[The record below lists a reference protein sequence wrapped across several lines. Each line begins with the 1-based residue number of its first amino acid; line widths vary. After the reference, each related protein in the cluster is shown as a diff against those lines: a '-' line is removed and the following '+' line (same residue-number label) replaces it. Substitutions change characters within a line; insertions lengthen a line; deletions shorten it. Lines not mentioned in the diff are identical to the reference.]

1 MCITSMSGDVCWFPR
16 HINLSRI
23 GFGKTIF
30 QEHSTNFS
38 LSITLLYGPV
48 IGIALLMIFANEPLQ
63 IISFDWFS
71 SCFIYAWF
79 LTHHILYVIG
89 FSWPWKLYVAQHWRH
104 SFWYVVYHMS
114 PMHLIL
120 SASTECAVCRRW
132 TGVMFCWFISFSPK
146 QLS

>member
-1 MCITSMSGDVCWFPR
+1 MSDGDVCWIPR
-16 HINLSRI
+16 HINLSHI

-48 IGIALLMIFANEPLQ
+48 VGIALLMIFANEPLQ

-79 LTHHILYVIG
+79 LTHRILYVIG
-89 FSWPWKLYVAQHWRH
+89 FSGPWKLYVALNTDVIVSDMLRTLCRLCI
-104 SFWYVVYHMS
+104 WYYR
-114 PMHLIL
+114 L
-120 SASTECAVCRRW
+120 AQCAVCWRW
-132 TGVMFCWFISFSPK
+132 TGCFVDSSLFLPNSYHN
-146 QLS
+146 